1 MIQFGP
7 SRPSDHS
14 ESFRKK
20 VWNLLLQS
28 AKTSVKSDIMEWAG
42 RCWLLHFCRSN
53 SSSID
58 STGMW
63 CTHAIIAKQ
72 THFHYNRIIYGIEC
86 RKNRF
91 LSYTIVHGVERRAQL
106 SPARS
111 LHEAASFIFII
122 MIQICR
128 CCYGFDTAFFFVFV
142 FVFSLPKPF
151 HGDQRSLT
159 QFRRYD
165 FLCFVSPE
173 APLLAKFSGSWWCW
187 KLRLTG
193 SVLGFLIV
201 AICSSAIFN

>member
-1 MIQFGP
+1 
-7 SRPSDHS
+7 
-14 ESFRKK
+14 
-20 VWNLLLQS
+20 
-28 AKTSVKSDIMEWAG
+28 
-42 RCWLLHFCRSN
+42 
-53 SSSID
+53 
-58 STGMW
+58 MW

-165 FLCFVSPE
+165 FLCFCLSGGSIVGEVLRFLVVLKAPANGVS
-173 APLLAKFSGSWWCW
+173 S
-187 KLRLTG
+187 RLPDCRYLFFG
-193 SVLGFLIV
+193 DF
-201 AICSSAIFN
+201 